1 MDINRSIFRQYDIR
15 GRVDVDLNSAL
26 VYALGQAFGTTI
38 KRRGGQSVA
47 VGRDCRHS
55 GVQIC
60 DALTRGLRATGI
72 DVVSLGLVSTPMVY
86 FAAHTQD
93 VNGTVAVTGSHN
105 PSDWN
110 GFKFCVGASSFYGD
124 DIQGLLALIERQDYE
139 TGTGSLTELSIKAD
153 YINDLSCRLK
163 PLSKPIKVVID
174 AGNGTGGL
182 AAGEIYRNMGAEVD
196 ELFCEPDGAFP
207 NHHPDPTVEKNLVD
221 LKARLIAVEADLGIA
236 FDGDADRI
244 GVVDRKGR
252 VIWGDQLLTLF
263 GLSLLKTHQ
272 DLKIVGEVKCSKVMY
287 DTLREAGAEVE
298 MWKVGHSLIKAR
310 MKKTGSLLAGEMSGH
325 LFFADR
331 FYGFDDAVYA
341 GGRLLEILGESKL
354 TLEALVDQLP
364 KTYATPELRLSCP
377 DESKFQVPEKA
388 AQFFGQ
394 SYQVSLI
401 DGVRID
407 FESGW
412 GLIRASNTQPVLV
425 LRVEATSET
434 ARDDYLKRLIDWLKA
449 EAPDVSTHIEASH
462 S

>member
-1 MDINRSIFRQYDIR
+1 MNRSIFRQYDIR
-15 GRVDVDLNSAL
+15 GRVDIDLNSEL

-38 KRRGGQSVA
+38 KRRGGRLVA
-47 VGRDCRHS
+47 VGRDCRQS

-60 DALTRGLRATGI
+60 DALTRGLQATGI
-72 DVVSLGLVSTPMVY
+72 DVISLGLVSTPMVY
-86 FAAHTQD
+86 FTAHTQGVD
-93 VNGTVAVTGSHN
+93 GTVAVTGSHN
-105 PSDWN
+105 PPDWN

-124 DIQGLLALIERQDYE
+124 DIQGLLTLIERADYE
-139 TGTGSLTELSIKAD
+139 TGTGSLRKLSIKAP
-153 YINDLSCRLK
+153 YVEDLMGRLK
-163 PLSKPIKVVID
+163 PLSKPIKVVVD

-182 AAGEIYRNMGAEVD
+182 AAGEIYRRMGAEVN

-221 LKARLIAVEADLGIA
+221 LKAQIVAVNADLGIA

-244 GVVDRKGR
+244 GVVDRRGR

-263 GLSLLKTHQ
+263 GLSLLETYSN
-272 DLKIVGEVKCSKVMY
+272 LKVVGEVKCSKVMY

-310 MKKTGSLLAGEMSGH
+310 MKETGSLLAGEMSGH

-331 FYGFDDAVYA
+331 FFGFDDAVYA
-341 GGRLLEILGESKL
+341 GGRLLEILGESGL
-354 TLEALVDQLP
+354 TLEAMVDQLP
-364 KTYATPELRLSCP
+364 KTYATPELRLACP
-377 DESKFQVPEKA
+377 DDSKFRVPEKA
-388 AQFFGQ
+388 ARFF
-394 SYQVSLI
+394 SEHYVVSLI

-425 LRVEATSET
+425 LRVEATSER
-434 ARDDYLKRLIDWLKA
+434 ARDDYLQRLIGWLQT
-449 EAPDVSTHIEASH
+449 EAPEVSTTMEASH